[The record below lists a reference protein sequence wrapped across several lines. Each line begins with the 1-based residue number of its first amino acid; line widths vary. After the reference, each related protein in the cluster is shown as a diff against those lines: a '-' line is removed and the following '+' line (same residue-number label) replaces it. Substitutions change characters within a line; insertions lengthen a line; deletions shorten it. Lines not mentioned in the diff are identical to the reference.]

1 MAMVDSGRPYG
12 NRRQESDVSDKY
24 IRITGCDI
32 GVDSKSGKAFS
43 CEIDGEQ
50 HWIPYSQCRRRA
62 IYPNVHGSD
71 MIEVTRWF
79 AEQKELEGEEVE

>member
-1 MAMVDSGRPYG
+1 MG
-12 NRRQESDVSDKY
+12 DKY

-32 GVDSKSGKAFS
+32 GVDSRTGMSFS

-50 HWIPYSQCRRRA
+50 HWIPYSQCRRTAART
-62 IYPNVHGSD
+62 VHGAD

-79 AEQKELEGEEVE
+79 AGQEALEGEEVE